1 MLLIA
6 LKLIASS
13 CLNFEFSEVNATKD
27 EFIPVLEQTWEE
39 AVQEVTP
46 NEAETFIT
54 RWHELKESRR
64 GGGC

>member
-1 MLLIA
+1 M
-6 LKLIASS
+6 SW
-13 CLNFEFSEVNATKD
+13 CLNFESSEANATKD
-27 EFIPVLEQTWEE
+27 EFILVLEQTWEE

-54 RWHELKESRR
+54 RWHDFKESRR